1 MRIFISA
8 NVGQQKELNY
18 IKANESNELIFNS
31 RLPNDDEYK
40 NLDAFFI
47 FSEQINS
54 LNFANF
60 GTKPVFINSVTET
73 LLQLKMPLNVSRLN
87 AWPGFLQR
95 EVWEVATNNQKD
107 IEIIFN
113 SLNQKIIV
121 VKDEPGL
128 VSARVVSMI
137 INEAFFALGE
147 NVSTKEEIDI
157 AMKLGTNY
165 PYGPFEWAERI
176 GIENIF
182 HLLEKLSEKEDRYTP
197 ATALKKLY
205 LEKNTVNNL
214 KK

>member
-1 MRIFISA
+1 MKIFISA

-18 IKANESNELIFNS
+18 LKANESNELIFNS
-31 RLPNDDEYK
+31 RLPNDEENK
-40 NLDAFFI
+40 NFDTFFI

-113 SLNQKIIV
+113 SLKQKIIV
-121 VKDEPGL
+121 VKDEPGM

-147 NVSTKEEIDI
+147 KVSTKEEIDM

-165 PYGPFEWAERI
+165 PYGPFEWVERI

-182 HLLEKLSEKEDRYTP
+182 YLLEKLSEKEDRYTP
-197 ATALKKLY
+197 APTLKKLY
-205 LEKNTVNNL
+205 FEKIKVNNT

>member
-8 NVGQQKELNY
+8 NVGQQKELNNL
-18 IKANESNELIFNS
+18 KANESNELVFNS
-31 RLPNDDEYK
+31 RLPLDEEYK
-40 NLDAFFI
+40 NFDAFFI

-95 EVWEVATNNQKD
+95 EVWEIATNNKKD

-113 SLNQKIIV
+113 SLKQKIIV

-147 NVSTKEEIDI
+147 KVSTKEEIDT

-197 ATALKKLY
+197 ATSLKKLY
-205 LEKNTVNNL
+205 IEKNTVNTL

>member
-8 NVGQQKELNY
+8 NVGQQKELNNL
-18 IKANESNELIFNS
+18 KANESNELIFNS
-31 RLPNDDEYK
+31 RLPHHEEYK
-40 NLDAFFI
+40 NFDAFFI

-60 GTKPVFINSVTET
+60 GIKPVFINSVTET

-95 EVWEVATNNQKD
+95 EVWEIATNNKKD

-113 SLNQKIIV
+113 SLKQKIIV

-147 NVSTKEEIDI
+147 KVSTKEEIDT

-197 ATALKKLY
+197 ATSLKKLY
-205 LEKNTVNNL
+205 IEKNTVNTL